1 VARDDD
7 GFNAQDL
14 IACYRRG
21 VFPMADARDDQRI
34 FLIDPEL
41 RGILP
46 LERFHVPRRLAR
58 TLRANTF
65 TVKVDTAFDTVVGAC
80 AGERPE
86 RPETWINAPIQQLY
100 GELYRLGMA
109 HSVESWLDGQLVG
122 GLYGVVM
129 GGAFFGESMFSTAR
143 DASKVA
149 LAHLAA
155 RLIVGGF
162 RLLDA
167 QFMTEHLAQF
177 GAREI
182 GRDEYRR
189 RLALALKVEADFYRF
204 SGDGAAVLQAISQ
217 AS

>member
-1 VARDDD
+1 MARDD
-7 GFNAQDL
+7 GFDVQDL

-58 TLRANTF
+58 TLRANTL
-65 TVKVDTAFDTVVGAC
+65 TVKVDTAFDAVVEAC
-80 AGERPE
+80 ARERPE

-100 GELYRLGMA
+100 GELYREGAA
-109 HSVESWLDGQLVG
+109 HSVEAWLDGELVG
-122 GLYGVVM
+122 GLYGVAL
-129 GGAFFGESMFSTAR
+129 GGAFFGESMFSTVR

-189 RLALALKVEADFYRF
+189 RLALALKVESDFYRF
-204 SGDGAAVLQAISQ
+204 YGDGAAVLQAISQ

>member
-1 VARDDD
+1 VARDD
-7 GFNAQDL
+7 GFDVQDL

-58 TLRANTF
+58 TLRANSF
-65 TVKVDTAFDTVVGAC
+65 TVKVDTAFDAVVEAC

-100 GELYRLGMA
+100 GELYREGLA
-109 HSVESWLDGQLVG
+109 HSVESWLDGELVG
-122 GLYGVVM
+122 GLYGVVL
-129 GGAFFGESMFSTAR
+129 GGVFFGESMFSTAR

>member
-1 VARDDD
+1 MARDD
-7 GFNAQDL
+7 GFDVQDL

-65 TVKVDTAFDTVVGAC
+65 TVKVDTAFDTVVDAC
-80 AGERPE
+80 ARERPE

-100 GELYRLGMA
+100 GELYREGVA
-109 HSVESWLDGQLVG
+109 HSVEIWLDGELVG
-122 GLYGVVM
+122 GLYGVAL
-129 GGAFFGESMFSTAR
+129 GGVFFGESMFSTVR

-189 RLALALKVEADFYRF
+189 RLALALKVECDFYRF